1 MPEVLSGYMRA
12 GFVMLK
18 PRTGRNA
25 DAMAR
30 SIASCRFVRKVFLTT
45 GDYGF
50 VVSIDGR
57 NVEKAI
63 RKIRKVSLEAAVSA
77 AVSHS
82 CYSGRGSRIRRHGA
96 LPQ

>member
-1 MPEVLSGYMRA
+1 MRA

-18 PRTGRNA
+18 PKAGCNA

-50 VVSIDGR
+50 VVSVDADGKR
-57 NVEKAI
+57 IGRAL
-63 RKIRKVSLEAAVSA
+63 RKIRKVSAGALISTAISHRCYGSNEDVRGSA
-77 AVSHS
+77 A
-82 CYSGRGSRIRRHGA
+82 RRE
-96 LPQ
+96 